1 MVYHALEPRFVALAT
16 RSGEGTMD
24 AWTNFFIG
32 ELGAAAAFA
41 GLLFVSLSVNLTR
54 ILEIGRLADRG
65 LEAFVMLFLTV
76 IIATLGL
83 VPGQPLRAFGL
94 EILAVAL
101 FVAASM
107 LRLQR
112 RYLAQV
118 DNQYRAAW
126 RRTAG
131 LNLVAVGVF
140 AVAGAAV
147 AATGDPPW
155 LYLLPISVLLSFFA
169 VGSNAWVLLVEIN
182 R

>member
-1 MVYHALEPRFVALAT
+1 
-16 RSGEGTMD
+16 MD

-41 GLLFVSLSVNLTR
+41 GLLFVSLSVNLTH

-76 IIATLGL
+76 IVASLGL
-83 VPGQPLRAFGL
+83 VPGQPLRVYGL
-94 EILAVAL
+94 EIFAVAL
-101 FVAASM
+101 FVAVSM

-112 RYLAQV
+112 RYLAEV
-118 DNQYRAAW
+118 DNQYRKNW
-126 RRTAG
+126 RRTAA

-140 AVAGAAV
+140 AVAGAGV
-147 AATGDPPW
+147 AASGDPLW
-155 LYLLPISVLLSFFA
+155 LYLLPFGVLLSFFA

>member
-1 MVYHALEPRFVALAT
+1 
-16 RSGEGTMD
+16 MD

-54 ILEIGRLADRG
+54 ILKIGRLADRG

-83 VPGQPLRAFGL
+83 VPGQPVRAFGGEAL
-94 EILAVAL
+94 VVAL
-101 FVAASM
+101 VVLASVTQ
-107 LRLQR
+107 LQR
-112 RYLAQV
+112 SYLAEV
-118 DNQYRAAW
+118 DEKYRADW
-126 RRTAG
+126 RRTAWI
-131 LNLVAVGVF
+131 NVVAIAVF
-140 AVAGAAV
+140 AVAGLAIV
-147 AATGDPPW
+147 ATANPVW
-155 LYLLPISVLLSFFA
+155 LYLLPIGVLVTFFA